1 MKINQLRNK
10 VIEYTKL
17 GLPIEKRKLIQQ
29 KLGYTESSK
38 LLQDAIPLIKKDA
51 FSPLRIEKI
60 ENTLYLCLITFINK
74 RNSFCQISSELNT
87 KCIQN
92 TIKALKN
99 LKNIKQNKATNNYFY
114 EKINKSTKLEV
125 INLNEITQIIKNW
138 NTNGITQPSNPS
150 QTKKYYK
157 ITENNNPIAI
167 FSLDENFLTYH
178 FNDFMI
184 APDKRKTKSVLDII
198 KLMRTT
204 IEKQK
209 TVTCFVREKQP
220 ELVKMYRKLG
230 FEINAIYSELNTN
243 NEPATIFSMIGN
255 KVQKAIIAE

>member
-29 KLGYTESSK
+29 KLGYTECSK

-87 KCIQN
+87 
-92 TIKALKN
+92 
-99 LKNIKQNKATNNYFY
+99 
-114 EKINKSTKLEV
+114 
-125 INLNEITQIIKNW
+125 
-138 NTNGITQPSNPS
+138 
-150 QTKKYYK
+150 
-157 ITENNNPIAI
+157 
-167 FSLDENFLTYH
+167 
-178 FNDFMI
+178 
-184 APDKRKTKSVLDII
+184 
-198 KLMRTT
+198 
-204 IEKQK
+204 
-209 TVTCFVREKQP
+209 
-220 ELVKMYRKLG
+220 
-230 FEINAIYSELNTN
+230 N
-243 NEPATIFSMIGN
+243 NEPATVFSMIGN